1 MTKKIILIGAVI
13 SGMLALTGYGLYSL
27 GTQHGEKPVQKA
39 VTTDPSQWGIAEG
52 EAATRRHL
60 ETGLKAGDLDP
71 ETGREILYYHDPMTP
86 GRKFGAPGKSPFM
99 DMMLVPA
106 YAVGQSADTNAITIS
121 PRVQQN
127 LGIRTGEVMRGNV
140 AAEVSTVGTVTWN
153 ERTEVTVQARA
164 TGFVEE
170 LHVGAALDPVAQ
182 GQPLLDLYV
191 PDWVAVQEEYRA
203 LRRMEGQDL
212 DVLISAAQQRM
223 RQVGMTSRQIEQIE
237 KNGALQARLQL
248 TAPISGLV
256 TELLVREG
264 STVMAG
270 APLMRINHLTT
281 VWAEAAVPESQTS
294 FLSSGSPV
302 TATAPALPG
311 ETFSGEIQT
320 LLPDVDPVT
329 RTRRARVELANP
341 DGRLVPGTLV
351 QMTLRATESRSALL
365 LPTEALIRT
374 GARTLV
380 MVVDDGGNFRPVAV
394 EAGEEINNYSEVLGL
409 AEGQKVV
416 LSGQF
421 LLDSEASLRGI
432 DTQRMNANDDD
443 SNAHLHNR
451 VMPTDEPTVGVT
463 SAALYTVTAE
473 VKAQKG
479 ETLTLRHGKIPALDW
494 PAMTMDFELAADLP
508 KADIPLGEQ
517 IEIEFRLPEEGPPEI
532 VRWRSLGEA
541 P

>member
-1 MTKKIILIGAVI
+1 MTKTIVLIGAVI
-13 SGMLALTGYGLYSL
+13 AGLLTLTGYGLYSL
-27 GTQHGEKPVQKA
+27 GTQHSKKPVQKSITA
-39 VTTDPSQWGIAEG
+39 DPSQWGIAEG

-60 ETGLKAGDLDP
+60 QTGLKAGDLDP
-71 ETGREILYYHDPMTP
+71 VTGREILYYHDPMAP
-86 GRKFGAPGKSPFM
+86 GKQFDAPGKSPFM

-106 YAVGQSADTNAITIS
+106 YNVGQSADSSAITIS

-127 LGIRTGEVMRGNV
+127 LGMRTGEVIRGDI

-170 LHVGAALDPVAQ
+170 LHVGAALDPVTQ
-182 GQPLLDLYV
+182 GQPLLGLYV

-203 LRRMEGQDL
+203 LRSMEGRDL
-212 DVLISAAQQRM
+212 KELVSAAQQRM
-223 RQVGMTSRQIEQIE
+223 RQVGMTNRQIERVE
-237 KNGALQARLQL
+237 KTGALQTHLQL

-311 ETFSGEIQT
+311 ETFSGQIET
-320 LLPDVDPVT
+320 LLPQVDPVT

-351 QMTLRATESRSALL
+351 QMALRATESRSALL

-380 MVVDDGGNFRPVAV
+380 MVVGDDGNFRPVAV
-394 EAGEEINNYSEVLGL
+394 EAGEETDDYTEVQGL

-432 DTQRMNANDDD
+432 ETP
-443 SNAHLHNR
+443 
-451 VMPTDEPTVGVT
+451 V
-463 SAALYTVTAE
+463 LYTTAAEVTAR
-473 VKAQKG
+473 KG
-479 ETLTLRHGKIPALDW
+479 NTLTLRHGRIPALDW
-494 PAMTMDFELAADLP
+494 PAMTMDFELAADLTE
-508 KADIPLGEQ
+508 ADIPVGDQ
-517 IEIEFRLPEEGPPEI
+517 IEIEFQLPAEGPPEI
-532 VRWRSLGEA
+532 VRWRSLEA
-541 P
+541 AP